1 MKVEMKQLP
10 RGQAELII
18 EITPAEY
25 DPFLKKAAQLISEN
39 IKTPGFRPG
48 KASFD
53 IIVKQ
58 VGETKI
64 WEEAIEGAVRKTL
77 FGALKEK
84 SIDTVGSPK
93 IEVQKLAPN
102 NPVIF
107 KATVNL
113 LPKIENLSLE
123 GISVKKN
130 SVPVDNEKIA
140 KQLRELQ
147 KMRGKE
153 ILVEREAKKGD
164 KAEVDFSLSIDT
176 IPLDG
181 GDAKK
186 FPLYLGENK
195 FIPGFEENVIGLKA
209 GETKEF
215 KLTFPKNYH
224 QKMVAGKLTDCKV
237 KVIGVYEIQL
247 PELTDALAKDLQF
260 KDLNDLKEHLKK
272 TLEKEAENAEERR
285 VEDEIIDKLLDKNR
299 FTDIPD
305 VLINS
310 ESKTML
316 SEIEQSAAG
325 QGVPFDEYLSHMK
338 KTKDEMLMELAPSAT
353 KRIKGAILFREVA
366 KTSSIS
372 ASEDEIT
379 KSIQSLKEQ
388 YAHDEQAKKT
398 LDNPDYRHYMSHTLT
413 SQKVLKFLKE
423 KIVK

>member
-1 MKVEMKQLP
+1 MKVEMKPLP
-10 RGQAELII
+10 RGQAEFII

-25 DPFLKKAAQLISEN
+25 DPFLKKAAQMISEN
-39 IKTPGFRPG
+39 IKTPGFRQG
-48 KASFD
+48 KASFE

-58 VGETKI
+58 VGETKV
-64 WEEAIEGAVRKTL
+64 WEEALEGAVRKTL
-77 FGALKEK
+77 FDALKEK

-113 LPKIENLSLE
+113 LPKIESLSYE
-123 GISVKKN
+123 DITVRKNAISI
-130 SVPVDNEKIA
+130 DNTKIE
-140 KQLRELQ
+140 KQLHELQ

-153 ILVEREAKKGD
+153 ILVSREAKKGD
-164 KAEVDFSLSIDT
+164 KVEIDFSLSIDNVS
-176 IPLDG
+176 LDG

-195 FIPGFEENVIGLKA
+195 FIPGFEENVIGQKA

-224 QKMVAGKLTDCKV
+224 QEIVAGKLTDCKV
-237 KVIGVYEIQL
+237 KVSGVYEIQL
-247 PELTDALAKDLQF
+247 PELSDALAQDLKF
-260 KDLNDLKEHLKK
+260 KDLNDLKDHLKK
-272 TLEKEAENAEERR
+272 TLEKEAKSAEERR
-285 VEDEIIDKLLDKNR
+285 LEDEIIDKLLDKNR
-299 FTDIPD
+299 FSDICD

-316 SEIEQSAAG
+316 AEIEQSVAG
-325 QGVPFDEYLSHMK
+325 QGVSFDEYLSHMK

-353 KRIKGAILFREVA
+353 KRIKGAILFREIA
-366 KTSSIS
+366 KNASIS

-379 KSIQSLKEQ
+379 QSIQSLKEQ
-388 YAHDEQAKKT
+388 YAHDENAKKT
-398 LDNPDYRHYMSHTLT
+398 LDSPDYRHYMSHTLT
-413 SQKVLKFLKE
+413 SQKVLQFLKE
-423 KIVK
+423 KIIK